1 MEQLIDLLYLDEL
14 DPSGVIYPSAVV
26 ARAVEK
32 IVERINKT
40 DGILGECGIPVG
52 TSFDRSPDERYQSI
66 DMGRVS
72 HIVRH
77 VWIEKKRLK
86 CKVKLLG
93 QYAQIRELMPVTFE
107 GIPRAIGAIEGK
119 GKERVCTEYNL
130 ITVDLAMTDLE

>member
-14 DPSGVIYPSAVV
+14 DPSGVIYPTDVV
-26 ARAVEK
+26 ALAVQK
-32 IVERINKT
+32 IEERIKKT
-40 DGILGECGIPVG
+40 NGILGECGIPVG
-52 TSFDRSPDERYQSI
+52 TSFDRSPDIRYQSI

-93 QYAQIRELMPVTFE
+93 QYAEIRELMPVSFE
-107 GIPRAIGAIEGK
+107 GIPRAIGVVEGK
-119 GKERVCTEYNL
+119 GKEKVCTEYTL
-130 ITVDLAMTDLE
+130 ITVDLAMTELE

>member
-14 DPSGVIYPSAVV
+14 DPSGVIYPTEVV
-26 ARAVEK
+26 ARAVKEME
-32 IVERINKT
+32 ERIKKT
-40 DGILGECGIPVG
+40 DGILGECSIPTG
-52 TSFDRSPDERYQSI
+52 TNFYATPDARYQSI

-93 QYAQIRELMPVTFE
+93 RYAQIRELMPVAFE
-107 GIPRAIGAIEGK
+107 GIPRAIGAVEGSGK
-119 GKERVCTEYNL
+119 GKVCTEYTL
-130 ITVDLAMTDLE
+130 ITVDLSMTELE

>member
-14 DPSGVIYPSAVV
+14 DPSGVIYPTAVV
-26 ARAVEK
+26 ARAVQE
-32 IVERINKT
+32 IEERIKKS
-40 DGILGECGIPVG
+40 DGILGECSIPMN
-52 TSFDRSPDERYQSI
+52 TNFNTTPDLRYQSI

-93 QYAQIRELMPVTFE
+93 QYAQIRELMPVSFE
-107 GIPRAIGAIEGK
+107 GVPRAIGAVEGSD
-119 GKERVCTEYNL
+119 KEKVCTEYTL
-130 ITVDLAMTDLE
+130 ITVDLSMTELE